1 MIAIAQ
7 RIDFMSENIFKII
20 EMTED
25 IAREIS
31 CWKYDGEY
39 AMYSFDGDEE
49 EFRQVMNGLHLPAV
63 FCDSG
68 ELAGFIAVGPAG
80 QVLNKK
86 SAVIYADESFTDF
99 ALGLRPDLCGLGKG
113 YGESL
118 LNACMSFL
126 KAEFPED
133 GLRLTVASNNNRA
146 KRVYEKN
153 GFKTVFEF
161 RKFTGTPEG
170 RKLIKYEIMQL

>member
-7 RIDFMSENIFKII
+7 RIDFMSENIFEII

-39 AMYSFDGDEE
+39 AMYSFDGDEA
-49 EFRQVMNGLHLPAV
+49 EFLQVMNGLHLPVV
-63 FCDSG
+63 FRDSG

-80 QVLNKK
+80 QVKNKK
-86 SAVIYADESFTDF
+86 SSAVYRDESYTDF

-113 YGESL
+113 YGDSL
-118 LNACMSFL
+118 LNACMGFL

-133 GLRLTVASNNNRA
+133 GLRLTVSSDNLRA

-161 RKFTGTPEG
+161 KKFTDTPEG

>member
-1 MIAIAQ
+1 MQ
-7 RIDFMSENIFKII
+7 KNIFEII

-31 CWKYDGEY
+31 CWKYEGDY
-39 AMYSFDGDEE
+39 AMYSFDGDEA
-49 EFRQVMNGLHLPAV
+49 EFQQVMNGLHLPVV
-63 FCDSG
+63 FRDSG

-80 QVLNKK
+80 QVKNRK
-86 SAVIYADESFTDF
+86 SSVIYRDESYTDF

-113 YGESL
+113 YGDSL
-118 LNACMSFL
+118 LKACMGFL

-133 GLRLTVASNNNRA
+133 GLRLTVSSENTRA
-146 KRVYEKN
+146 MRVYEKN

-161 RKFTGTPEG
+161 KKFTDTPEG

>member
-1 MIAIAQ
+1 MQVRLAEEKIAVTPMPMYFYFQNTASITKSAWSPKRLDKVEALKAQ
-7 RIDFMSENIFKII
+7 TFYFKEN
-20 EMTED
+20 
-25 IAREIS
+25 
-31 CWKYDGEY
+31 G
-39 AMYSFDGDEE
+39 YSSAY
-49 EFRQVMNGLHLPAV
+49 RMMA
-63 FCDSG
+63 G

-80 QVLNKK
+80 QVKNKK
-86 SAVIYADESFTDF
+86 SSAVYRDESYTDF

-113 YGESL
+113 YGDSL
-118 LNACMSFL
+118 LNACMGFL

-133 GLRLTVASNNNRA
+133 GLRLTVSSDNLRA

-161 RKFTGTPEG
+161 KKFTDTPEG